1 MTLPLFCTTGY
12 VLLPD
17 MLGGQIFVGRGL
29 SPRMSVRSLEL
40 PSVVK
45 QSHATSNIAI
55 TVIRNTSVR
64 RMTVSGVQGNKY
76 AGEFSIGSQ
85 REAIRQI
92 MKPEA
97 FEVLTE
103 HTTEINEY
111 QVL

>member
-1 MTLPLFCTTGY
+1 
-12 VLLPD
+12 

-45 QSHATSNIAI
+45 QSHSTSNIAI

-111 QVL
+111 QVLLHCN